1 MSGDYEAITRG
12 VRIRVTPHYLP
23 QQSQPDAG
31 RWAFAYTVEI
41 LNLGA
46 EAAQL
51 VSRHWII
58 TDGLGRTE
66 EVKGPGVVGETPRL
80 EPGQNFTYTS
90 GCPLGTPT
98 GTMRG
103 TYQMATDKGEL
114 FDAEI
119 PEFSLDAPEARGRL
133 N

>member
-1 MSGDYEAITRG
+1 MNMNENVEVS
-12 VRIRVTPHYLP
+12 VRCEFRPESSKPAAKRY
-23 QQSQPDAG
+23 
-31 RWAFAYTVEI
+31 AFAYHVTISNRGPEH
-41 LNLGA
+41 
-46 EAAQL
+46 AQL
-51 VSRHWII
+51 ISRHWII

-103 TYQMATDKGEL
+103 TYQMVTDKGEL